1 MTPDALRQT
10 LHGVIAFPVTPFRS
24 DLSLDAAGLR
34 ANIRVILQHPVC
46 AVVAPG
52 GTGELYSLTPA
63 EHLEVV
69 KIAVEETAGKV
80 PVIAGAGFN
89 PPIAAQ
95 LAKQAAA
102 AGASGILAF
111 PPYYPHAE
119 ADGMID
125 YYQVDR
131 RGHAARAADL
141 QPRLVPSRPAH
152 GRTDGRCG
160 ADPDRVEG
168 RSGRHPPPVRRSCTA
183 LGEPPALDRRRRR
196 RHGRRLL
203 FARHPHLHVEH
214 LEHRA
219 GALARTARRCV
230 ERRHGRG

>member
-1 MTPDALRQT
+1 MTPDALRKT

-34 ANIRVILQHPVC
+34 ENIRFILKHPVC

-119 ADGMID
+119 MDGMVD
-125 YYQVDR
+125 YYRVDR
-131 RGHAARAADL
+131 RGHVRSGLLIYSRDWFHPDPRTVERMADAV
-141 QPRLVPSRPAH
+141 PNADRL
-152 GRTDGRCG
+152 
-160 ADPDRVEG
+160 EG
-168 RSGRHPPPVRRSCTA
+168 RSG
-183 LGEPPALDRRRRR
+183 
-196 RHGRRLL
+196 
-203 FARHPHLHVEH
+203 
-214 LEHRA
+214 
-219 GALARTARRCV
+219 
-230 ERRHGRG
+230 